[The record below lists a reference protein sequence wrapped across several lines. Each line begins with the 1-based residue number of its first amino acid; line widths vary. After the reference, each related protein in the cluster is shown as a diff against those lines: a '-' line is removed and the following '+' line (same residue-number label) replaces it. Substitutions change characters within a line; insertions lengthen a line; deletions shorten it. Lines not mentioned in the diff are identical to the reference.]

1 MESRYGHDRPA
12 LEGSNIDLIVVHA
25 VWSSGLQSAA
35 ASGGSQAGVT
45 HGSLMLWGESA
56 RESGEAVFTGLATHE
71 QLRAAL
77 TAAGVGHA
85 FAHDSTVDVRLPSE
99 AGAKGPRPSDRLLHW
114 SGAGVGA
121 LAGSGGSGDS
131 GESGESGGAGES
143 GDSGGSGEPSTTLSN
158 WKTASIRVDPI
169 DVPLFLDALDEA
181 SRRDDDSLID
191 EASGHEPEH
200 AHRLMAGESV
210 RFYSVAARLARSLL
224 AEQRFVPMAE
234 QDASN
239 PFSPVRAS
247 WRAWLSDDQTLQRI
261 AALIQAMPPSARACA
276 DAHRHLP
283 VAIISDLMTSIV
295 DAWSR
300 RALRAETMID
310 ALDGRD
316 PLVDPHVGLLSGLL
330 DGTPDV
336 NLESGRKF
344 QIPRAVRRWIG
355 GLEERGASGQWRLCL
370 KLNEP
375 VSLAGLSDLAPPP
388 DEVTWTVTIHLQSI
402 ENPAIIADA
411 EDIWALHGDSAS
423 IEGQR
428 LDQPQELLLGE
439 LGRASR
445 LWKPLENTLNDE
457 STPTEIELNTRQAYE
472 FLREIK
478 TILQEQGFGVMSPE
492 WWDTPGA
499 RLGARLKLDSGP
511 TVNDSGSGPGA
522 PTSGA
527 AAVGLS
533 ALVSYQWQLAIGE
546 TPLSLQEFE
555 ALAQR
560 RAPLV
565 RINGRWVEVRPE
577 DIKAAVEFIKQNPG
591 GEMRVGEALRLAYA
605 TDAGRT
611 GVPILGIE
619 ATGWIKGVLDGAAND
634 NDALTMIAP
643 PANFHGELR
652 PYQVRGL
659 SWMAFL
665 DRVGLGPCLADD
677 MGLGKTI
684 QLLAMLLHERTPAPD
699 GAPTIVAPT
708 LLVVPMSIVGNWM
721 REAHRFAPSLKVLV
735 HHGTDRKTGEAFLD
749 AALKSDLIIT
759 TYALVNRDL
768 EQLSKVGWHRVVL
781 DEAQNIKNPSA
792 KQSKAVRSLDAPRR
806 IALTGTPLENR
817 LSELW
822 SILDFCNPGLMGGG
836 EEFRRTFAVPIE
848 RFHDKGRSRQ
858 LKGLVRPFILRRL
871 KTDPSVITDLP
882 EKIEGKEHCRLTAEQ
897 ATLYENCVKTML
909 AEVDRTEGIRRRG
922 VVLTTLIRLKQICNH
937 PAQFLKGRAEGE
949 GSVEGDIT
957 LDAQSI
963 AAARSGKCIRL
974 LEMLDEVLASNS
986 QALIFT
992 QFRQMGSILT
1002 AMLRH
1007 AFEKEALFLHGGV
1020 PQKQR
1025 DAMVARFQK
1034 ADGTAPLF
1042 VLSLKAGGVGLNL
1055 TAASHV
1061 FHFDRWWN
1069 PAVENQATDRAF
1081 RIGQTKRV
1089 NVHKFIVSGTLEER
1103 IDQMIESK
1111 MALAHD
1117 VIGSGEEWLTEL
1129 STSQLRELLALRP
1142 DAMAD
1147 D

>member
-1 MESRYGHDRPA
+1 MPTTRAEVIV
-12 LEGSNIDLIVVHA
+12 IDLVVVHA
-25 VWSSGLQSAA
+25 VWSSGVAVGA
-35 ASGGSQAGVT
+35 EGGPG
-45 HGSLMLWGESA
+45 HGALYLWGETA
-56 RESGEAVFTGLATHE
+56 RDAEADAAPSQPSTDTPGVADIATGFATSE
-71 QLRAAL
+71 QLRTAL
-77 TAAGVGHA
+77 RSAGVHTGVCQD
-85 FAHDSTVDVRLPSE
+85 DSVQVRLPSVP
-99 AGAKGPRPSDRLLHW
+99 GSKGPLPSDRLLHW
-114 SGAGVGA
+114 SGAGAFAGA
-121 LAGSGGSGDS
+121 NGNSN
-131 GESGESGGAGES
+131 GAA
-143 GDSGGSGEPSTTLSN
+143 LSQ
-158 WKTASIRVDPI
+158 WAAQALRVSPI
-169 DVPLFLDALDEA
+169 DAPTLLDALDEA

-191 EASGHEPEH
+191 EASGHEPTH

-210 RFYSVAARLARSLL
+210 RFYAVAARLARSLL
-224 AEQRFVPMAE
+224 VEQRFVPMAE

-247 WRAWLSDDQTLQRI
+247 WRAWLNDDQTLQRI
-261 AALIQAMPPSARACA
+261 AVLLQAMPPSARCA
-276 DAHRHLP
+276 VDVHRHVP
-283 VAIISDLMTSIV
+283 VAIISDLMSGVV

-316 PLVDPHVGLLSGLL
+316 PSMDPHVGLLSGLL
-330 DGTPDV
+330 DGTPEV
-336 NLESGRKF
+336 NNDAGRKF

-370 KLNEP
+370 KINEP
-375 VSLAGLSDLAPPP
+375 ATLAGLADLAPPS
-388 DEVTWTVTIHLQSI
+388 DEVVWTVSIHLQSI
-402 ENPAIIADA
+402 ENQAIIADA

-445 LWKPLENTLNDE
+445 LWKPLENTLNNE

-511 TVNDSGSGPGA
+511 TVGASGSGPGA
-522 PTSGA
+522 PTTGT

-533 ALVSYQWQLAIGE
+533 ALVSYQWQLAIGD

-619 ATGWIKGVLDGAAND
+619 ATGWIKGILDGAAND

-643 PANFHGELR
+643 PSNFHGELR

-684 QLLAMLLHERTPAPD
+684 QLLAMLLYERGPDADGNPAV
-699 GAPTIVAPT
+699 VAPT
-708 LLVVPMSIVGNWM
+708 LLVVPMSIVGNWT
-721 REAHRFAPSLKVLV
+721 REAQRFAPSLRVLV

-749 AALKSDLIIT
+749 AALKSDLVVT

-792 KQSKAVRSLDAPRR
+792 KQSRAVRSLDAPRR

-848 RFHDKGRSRQ
+848 RYHDKGRSRQ

-882 EKIEGKEHCRLTAEQ
+882 EKIEGKEFCRLTTEQ

-949 GSVEGDIT
+949 GTVEGDIT

-963 AAARSGKCIRL
+963 SAARSGKCIRL
-974 LEMLDEVLASNS
+974 LEMMDEVLASGA

-992 QFRQMGSILT
+992 QFRQMGGILT

-1007 AFEKEALFLHGGV
+1007 SFEREVLFLHGGV

-1025 DAMVARFQK
+1025 DSMVARFQK
-1034 ADGTAPLF
+1034 SDGSAPLF

-1055 TAASHV
+1055 TGASHV

-1089 NVHKFIVSGTLEER
+1089 NVHKFVVTGTLEER

-1111 MALAHD
+1111 VALAQD

-1129 STSQLRELLALRP
+1129 STSQLRELLSLRP
-1142 DAMAD
+1142 DAVAD

>member
-1 MESRYGHDRPA
+1 M
-12 LEGSNIDLIVVHA
+12 VHA
-25 VWSSGLQSAA
+25 VWNAA
-35 ASGGSQAGVT
+35 QGGGGGGDGGGA
-45 HGSLMLWGESA
+45 LCLWGEFARDADDADPPSSA
-56 RESGEAVFTGLATHE
+56 APVAEIVTGLATSA
-71 QLRAAL
+71 QIRAAL
-77 TAAGVGHA
+77 ASAAVEVPTTDDGA
-85 FAHDSTVDVRLPSE
+85 VDLILPAE
-99 AGAKGPRPSDRLLHW
+99 PGANAPAPSDRLLLW
-114 SGAGVGA
+114 SGMGVTGAAKNA
-121 LAGSGGSGDS
+121 LAS
-131 GESGESGGAGES
+131 
-143 GDSGGSGEPSTTLSN
+143 DSGGSATTLELA
-158 WKTASIRVDPI
+158 KFAAPALRIPASGVWS
-169 DVPLFLDALDEA
+169 VLDALDEA
-181 SRRDDDSLID
+181 SRRDDETLLD
-191 EASGHEPEH
+191 EASGHEPAH
-200 AHRLMAGESV
+200 AHRLMCGDSV
-210 RFYSVAARLARSLL
+210 RWYAAAARLARSLL
-224 AEQRFVPMAE
+224 VEQRFVPMAE
-234 QDASN
+234 QDPAN
-239 PFSPVRAS
+239 PFASIRAS
-247 WRAWLSDDQTLQRI
+247 WRAWLNDDATLQRI
-261 AALIQAMPPSARACA
+261 SLLLQAMPPSARAA
-276 DAHRHLP
+276 VDAHRHQP
-283 VAIISDLMTSIV
+283 VAILSDLTSTIV
-295 DAWSR
+295 DAWAR
-300 RALRAETMID
+300 RVLRAETMID
-310 ALDGRD
+310 AIDGRD
-316 PLVDPHVGLLSGLL
+316 PLVDPHVSLLSGLL
-330 DGTPDV
+330 DGKPEV
-336 NLESGRKF
+336 PGEPGRKF

-355 GLEERGASGQWRLCL
+355 SLEERGASGQWRLCL
-370 KLNEP
+370 RINEP
-375 VSLAGLSDLAPPP
+375 TSLGNLADLAPPP
-388 DEVTWTVTIHLQSI
+388 DEVRWTVSIHMQSI
-402 ENPAIIADA
+402 ENPSIVVDA
-411 EDIWALHGDSAS
+411 EDIWALHADSAI

-445 LWKPLENTLNDE
+445 LWKPLESTLSE
-457 STPTEIELNTRQAYE
+457 ATPTEIELNTRHAYE
-472 FLREIK
+472 FLREVRP
-478 TILQEQGFGVMSPE
+478 ILLEQGFGVMAPE
-492 WWDTPGA
+492 WWETPHA
-499 RLGARLKLDSGP
+499 RLGARLKLDSGELP
-511 TVNDSGSGPGA
+511 GAPGSGPGA
-522 PTSGA
+522 PSSGP

-533 ALVSYQWQLAIGE
+533 ALVSYQWQLAIGD

-577 DIKAAVEFIKQNPG
+577 DIKAAVDFIKQSPG

-605 TDAGRT
+605 TDAGKT

-619 ATGWIKGVLDGAAND
+619 ATGWIKGVLDGATSD
-634 NDALTMIAP
+634 NNVLEMIEP

-659 SWMAFL
+659 SWLAFL
-665 DRVGLGPCLADD
+665 DRAGLGPCLADD

-684 QLLAMLLHERTPAPD
+684 QLLAMLLHERRDDEAGTPR
-699 GAPTIVAPT
+699 IVAPT
-708 LLVVPMSIVGNWM
+708 LLVVPMSIVGNWT

-735 HHGTDRKTGEAFLD
+735 HHGSERKSGEAFLD
-749 AALKSDLIIT
+749 AALKSDLIVT

-768 EQLSKVGWHRVVL
+768 DELSKVGWHRVVL
-781 DEAQNIKNPSA
+781 DEAQNIKNPGA

-822 SILDFCNPGLMGGG
+822 SILDFCNPGLMGGV
-836 EEFRRTFAVPIE
+836 EEFRRNFAVPIE

-858 LKGLVRPFILRRL
+858 LKGLVRPFVLRRL
-871 KTDPSVITDLP
+871 KTDPGVISDLP
-882 EKIEGKEHCRLTAEQ
+882 EKIEMKEFCRLTTEQ
-897 ATLYENCVKTML
+897 ATLYENTVKTML
-909 AEVDRTEGIRRRG
+909 AEVERSEGIRRRG

-963 AAARSGKCIRL
+963 AASRSGKCIRI
-974 LEMLDEVLASNS
+974 LEMLDEVLASNA

-992 QFRQMGSILT
+992 QFRQMGSILQ

-1007 AFEKEALFLHGGV
+1007 SFEREVLFLHGGV

-1034 ADGTAPLF
+1034 SDGTAPLF

-1055 TAASHV
+1055 TGASHV

-1089 NVHKFIVSGTLEER
+1089 NVHKFVVSGTLEER

-1111 MALAHD
+1111 IALAED

-1142 DAMAD
+1142 DALVEE
-1147 D
+1147 